1 MKAAI
6 AHSPRLFHRVR
17 QLLIVHTPQS
27 HLASFRE
34 SAVFAIASCSSLSCS
49 SCCSTSGLAATGTTA
64 TCLRNHP
71 LVRSNRFICSHQA
84 LVTNTSPLALRY
96 LPLQVLA
103 PPTLP
108 EDEHADSSIVHIW
121 GLDNTLPRCIFMRLR
136 DALRVVS
143 GSAMRDP

>member
-103 PPTLP
+103 PP
-108 EDEHADSSIVHIW
+108 
-121 GLDNTLPRCIFMRLR
+121 PRCQKTNTQTVPSCIYGVWTILYLGAFLCACVTRF
-136 DALRVVS
+136 V
-143 GSAMRDP
+143 